1 MKVHTLKSKQKIN
14 KSLKEVFDFFK
25 SPENLSK
32 LTPSKLNF
40 KILTPTPIEMK
51 NGQLI
56 DYTIKI
62 LGFKVHWRTVI
73 TSYLEPYEFV
83 DQQLVGPY
91 KMWHH
96 EHIFKIKENGVLMKD
111 IVTYIPPFGLIG
123 KIANYL
129 FIKRRVNQIFDYRN
143 KIITQIFNNSKD

>member
-1 MKVHTLKSKQKIN
+1 MKVYTLKSRQKIN

-62 LGFKVHWRTVI
+62 LGFRVHWRTII

-96 EHIFKIKENGVLMKD
+96 KHTFEDKGTYVEMHDEVNYVIPFGIFGRIAHFLYVKKELEGIFLYRTKIIDKIFK
-111 IVTYIPPFGLIG
+111 
-123 KIANYL
+123 
-129 FIKRRVNQIFDYRN
+129 
-143 KIITQIFNNSKD
+143 

>member
-1 MKVHTLKSKQKIN
+1 MKVYTLKSKQKIN

-40 KILTPTPIEMK
+40 KILTPTPIKMK

-62 LGFKVHWRTVI
+62 LGFRVHWRTMI
-73 TSYLEPYEFV
+73 TSYLEPHEFI
-83 DQQLVGPY
+83 DQQLIGPY
-91 KMWHH
+91 SMWHH
-96 EHIFKIKENGVLMKD
+96 KHTFKDKGDYVEMNDEVNYVIPFGIFGRIAHYLYVKKELEGIFLYRTKIIDKIFK
-111 IVTYIPPFGLIG
+111 
-123 KIANYL
+123 
-129 FIKRRVNQIFDYRN
+129 
-143 KIITQIFNNSKD
+143 

>member
-1 MKVHTLKSKQKIN
+1 MKVYALKSKQKIN

-56 DYTIKI
+56 DYTINI
-62 LGFKVHWRTVI
+62 LGFKVHWRTMI
-73 TSYLEPYEFV
+73 TSYSEPYEFI
-83 DQQLVGPY
+83 DQQLIGPY
-91 KMWHH
+91 TMWHH
-96 EHIFKIKENGVLMKD
+96 KHTFEDKGDYVDMNDEVNYVM
-111 IVTYIPPFGLIG
+111 PFGVFG
-123 KIANYL
+123 KIAHYL
-129 FIKRRVNQIFDYRN
+129 YVKKELEDIFLYRT
-143 KIITQIFNNSKD
+143 KIIDKIFK

>member
-1 MKVHTLKSKQKIN
+1 MKVYTLKSKQKIN

-56 DYTIKI
+56 DYTINI
-62 LGFKVHWRTVI
+62 LGFRVHWRTMI
-73 TSYLEPYEFV
+73 TSYLEPHEFV
-83 DQQLVGPY
+83 DQQLIGPY
-91 KMWHH
+91 SMWHH
-96 EHIFKIKENGVLMKD
+96 KHTFEDKGDYVEMNDEVNYVI
-111 IVTYIPPFGLIG
+111 PFGVFG
-123 KIANYL
+123 RIAHYL
-129 FIKRRVNQIFDYRN
+129 YVKKELKGIFLYRT
-143 KIITQIFNNSKD
+143 KIINKVFK